1 MSYLRRAILGVIT
14 SLAAVMLAVSP
25 AAAAPSEQDEAWMVS
40 AHQSNLAEI
49 AAGTAAQE
57 HATTEAVQDMG
68 ARLIEDHQALDAD
81 LTAAAEEWG
90 VELPDE
96 PSAMQQAALEE
107 VMAHEGPAFDAA
119 WIASQIDGH
128 RMSLAAGQQ
137 QVQNGSEPAV
147 IALAEAAAPV
157 IQGHL
162 DHLLQLA
169 DEVPGAVPSG
179 LDGPAVPTLLGVSL
193 IGAGVLAAGAS
204 LLVVRRGRARA

>member
-1 MSYLRRAILGVIT
+1 MSHLRRAILGAIT
-14 SLAAVMLAVSP
+14 LLAAVMLAVSP

-81 LTAAAEEWG
+81 LTAAA
-90 VELPDE
+90 
-96 PSAMQQAALEE
+96 
-107 VMAHEGPAFDAA
+107 
-119 WIASQIDGH
+119 
-128 RMSLAAGQQ
+128 
-137 QVQNGSEPAV
+137 
-147 IALAEAAAPV
+147 APV